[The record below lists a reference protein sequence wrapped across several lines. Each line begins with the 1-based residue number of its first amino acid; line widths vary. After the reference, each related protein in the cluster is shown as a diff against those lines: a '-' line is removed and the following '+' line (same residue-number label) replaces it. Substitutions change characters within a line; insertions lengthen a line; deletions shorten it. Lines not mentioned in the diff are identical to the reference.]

1 MQVHENDNQVSDFKM
16 KMIDETDTRKN
27 GVTMA
32 WNEPGDDDKD
42 KDKPKKDPW
51 GNSGNNSGNDQSP
64 PDLDQIVKDVQGKVT
79 KLFGGKGGGAGGGG
93 SSSGSSGDGPS
104 STLVGILAGVLFVFW
119 LASGIY
125 IIDPAERGVVL
136 RFGSYSSTTLP
147 GPHWRLPYPIDRVE
161 IVDVDQI
168 RNVEVGYRTSAGRS
182 QSGNV
187 PQESLMLTQDENI
200 VDIKFAVQYRVKEA
214 QEYLFNVRDPDSTLR
229 QATESAIRE
238 AIGKSKMDFVLTQGQ
253 SDIATRT
260 KGLIQQ
266 ILDHYATGL
275 EVTSVNLQSAQPPEE
290 VRGAFEDAIRARED
304 KQRFINEADA
314 YSNDIIPKAR
324 GNAARQLEEAA
335 GYKARVVAQAE
346 GESKRF
352 TSLLAEYEKAP
363 EVTRERLYI
372 DMMQSVMTKT
382 SKVMVDVEGGNNLLY
397 LPLDKLMSQQN
408 SSVNLSKL
416 QQMVAPE
423 PISVPTTAPA
433 PERRLRESLRNRGVR

>member
-1 MQVHENDNQVSDFKM
+1 M
-16 KMIDETDTRKN
+16 KMIDQPDVKN
-27 GVTMA
+27 SGVNMA
-32 WNEPGDDDKD
+32 WNEPGDDDKG
-42 KDKPKKDPW
+42 KDKKDPW
-51 GNSGNNSGNDQSP
+51 GGGGDRNKGNNDQTP
-64 PDLDQIVKDVQGKVT
+64 PDLDQIVKEMQGKVT
-79 KLFGGKGGGAGGGG
+79 RLFGGKGGGGG
-93 SSSGSSGDGPS
+93 SNSGSGSSGEGPS
-104 STLVGILAGVLFVFW
+104 NKLVGLLFGVLAVFW

-136 RFGSYSSTTLP
+136 QFGSYSSTELP
-147 GPHWRLPYPIDRVE
+147 GPHWRLPFPIQRVE

-168 RNVEVGYRTSAGRS
+168 RNVEVGYRSGAGRAGTS
-182 QSGNV
+182 NV

-200 VDIKFAVQYRVKEA
+200 VDIKFAVQYRIKEA
-214 QEYLFNVRDPDSTLR
+214 QEYLFNVRDPDTTLR

-238 AIGKSKMDFVLTQGQ
+238 AIGQSKMDFVLTQGQ
-253 SDIATRT
+253 SDIAVRT
-260 KGLIQQ
+260 KGLIQE
-266 ILDHYATGL
+266 ILDRYTTGL
-275 EVTSVNLQSAQPPEE
+275 EVTSVNLQSAQPPQE
-290 VRGAFEDAIRARED
+290 VKGAFEDAIRARED

-335 GYKARVVAQAE
+335 AYKARVIARAE

-397 LPLDKLMSQQN
+397 LPLDKLMGNN
-408 SSVNLSKL
+408 SSQVDLSKL
-416 QQMVAPE
+416 PQFSPPPVTVNSVAPQ
-423 PISVPTTAPA
+423 SA
-433 PERRLRESLRNRGVR
+433 ERRLRESLRNRGVR

>member
-1 MQVHENDNQVSDFKM
+1 M
-16 KMIDETDTRKN
+16 KIIDQPDVKNN
-27 GVTMA
+27 GVNMA
-32 WNEPGDDDKD
+32 WNEPGDDKD
-42 KDKPKKDPW
+42 KKDPW
-51 GNSGNNSGNDQSP
+51 GSGGDKNKDANNGSGDQSP
-64 PDLDQIVKDVQGKVT
+64 PDLDQIVKDMQGKVT
-79 KLFGGKGGGAGGGG
+79 KLFGGKRGGGG
-93 SSSGSSGDGPS
+93 GNSSGSGSSGEGPS
-104 STLVGILAGVLFVFW
+104 NALMGMLAGVLLLFW

-136 RFGSYSSTTLP
+136 QFGSYSSTSLP
-147 GPHWRLPYPIDRVE
+147 GPHWRLPYPIQRVE

-168 RNVEVGYRTSAGRS
+168 RNVEVGYRSSAGRS
-182 QSGNV
+182 NSSGV

-214 QEYLFNVRDPDSTLR
+214 QDYLFNVRDPDSTLR

-260 KGLIQQ
+260 KTLIQA
-266 ILDHYATGL
+266 ILDRYNTGL

-335 GYKARVVAQAE
+335 GYKARVMARAE

-352 TSLLAEYEKAP
+352 ISMLEEYEKAP

-372 DMMQSVMTKT
+372 DMMQSVMTNT

-397 LPLDKLMSQQN
+397 LPLDKLMGSASQ
-408 SSVNLSKL
+408 SSTIDFSKL
-416 QQMVAPE
+416 
-423 PISVPTTAPA
+423 APA
-433 PERRLRESLRNRGVR
+433 PTQLSVPSVAPQSSERRLRESLRNRGVR

>member
-1 MQVHENDNQVSDFKM
+1 M
-16 KMIDETDTRKN
+16 KMIDQPDVKNN
-27 GVTMA
+27 GVNMA
-32 WNEPGDDDKD
+32 WNEPGDDNKD
-42 KDKPKKDPW
+42 KDKKDPW
-51 GNSGNNSGNDQSP
+51 GGNSGDKNKGGNDQAP
-64 PDLDQIVKDVQGKVT
+64 PDLDQIVKDMQGKVT
-79 KLFGGKGGGAGGGG
+79 KLFGGKSGGGGGG
-93 SSSGSSGDGPS
+93 SSSGSSGEGPS
-104 STLVGILAGVLFVFW
+104 GTLMGILAGVLGVFW

-136 RFGSYSSTTLP
+136 QFGSYSSTALP
-147 GPHWRLPYPIDRVE
+147 GPHWRLPYPIQRVE
-161 IVDVDQI
+161 VVDVDQI
-168 RNVEVGYRTSAGRS
+168 RNVEVGYRSAAGRS
-182 QSGNV
+182 NSSVV

-238 AIGKSKMDFVLTQGQ
+238 AIGQSKMDFVLTQGQ
-253 SDIATRT
+253 SDIAIRT
-260 KGLIQQ
+260 KDLIQNILDRYTTGLI
-266 ILDHYATGL
+266 
-275 EVTSVNLQSAQPPEE
+275 VTSVNLQSAQPPQE
-290 VRGAFEDAIRARED
+290 VKGAFEDAIRARED

-335 GYKARVVAQAE
+335 GYKARVIARAE

-352 TSLLAEYEKAP
+352 VSLLTEYEKAP

-397 LPLDKLMSQQN
+397 LPLDKLMGNNQID
-408 SSVNLSKL
+408 LSRL
-416 QQMVAPE
+416 PQVIPQE
-423 PISVPTTAPA
+423 PISVNSVAPQSQ
-433 PERRLRESLRNRGVR
+433 ERRLRDSLRNRGVR